1 MIDEGGP
8 DLRPP
13 LRVLHIS
20 TARSWR
26 GGEQQAAYLLQ
37 GLRLRGVEST
47 LLCPANSPLA
57 EYCSRHNFKRETFR
71 RFGPLGLSAARHCA
85 RLAAEGGVDCVHTH
99 DARAHSAAVL
109 AAARFGMRQPIV
121 VSRRVDFV
129 LKSGFLTQ
137 WKYRHPQVCAIVC
150 VSRAIREVVRS
161 SLHADKRLEV
171 VYSGVDLER
180 FASGPDGRLRRELG
194 LSEDVALIG
203 NVAAL
208 APHKDYPTFIRT
220 AERLIRQ
227 GTKAHFVAIGD
238 GPERSE
244 LQAAV
249 ENVAALKGHFT
260 FTGFRDDVD
269 KILPE
274 LDVFLISSQT
284 EGLGTSI
291 LDAFAAGV
299 PVVATRA
306 GGIPELVRHE
316 KTGLS
321 AAVADDAAL
330 AAQVGRILSDA
341 GLRSRLVEQA
351 KTLVNDF
358 DRRLTAAKTLEIYRS
373 CLDRP

>member
-1 MIDEGGP
+1 MIEGVP

-13 LRVLHIS
+13 LRVLHVS

-37 GLRLRGVEST
+37 GLRLLGAESI
-47 LLCPANSPLA
+47 LLCPADSPLA
-57 EYCSRHNFKRETFR
+57 GYSSRHNFERATFR
-71 RFGPLGLSAARHCA
+71 RFGPLGWSAARLCA
-85 RLAAEGGVDCVHTH
+85 RLAADGGIDCIHTH

-109 AAARFGMRQPIV
+109 SAARFGMRQPII
-121 VSRRVDFV
+121 VSRRVDFP
-129 LKSGFLTQ
+129 LKSGILTQ

-150 VSRAIREVVRS
+150 VSRAIREIVRS
-161 SLHADKRLEV
+161 SLKSDKRLEV
-171 VYSGVDLER
+171 VYSGVDLQR

-194 LSEDVALIG
+194 LPDDVALIG

-208 APHKDYPTFIRT
+208 APHKDYHTFIRT
-220 AERLIRQ
+220 AERLILQ
-227 GTKAHFVAIGD
+227 GAKAHFVAIGD
-238 GPERSE
+238 GPDRED

-249 ENVAALKGHFT
+249 ESVAALKGHFT
-260 FTGFRDDVD
+260 FMGFRDDVD

-316 KTGLS
+316 TTGLS

-330 AAQVGRILSDA
+330 AEQVERILSDA
-341 GLRSRLVEQA
+341 GLHTRLVEQA
-351 KTLVNDF
+351 ASLVQDF
-358 DRRLTAAKTLEIYRS
+358 DWRQTAARTLEIYRS
-373 CLDRP
+373 CLDRS